1 MNNSRNFNLA
11 LLVFLLLIA
20 HMLAA
25 PAARAQSDSTK
36 FELGLNYNY
45 VRANGPPATCACFSM
60 NGGGAWLGYRL
71 THSFTA
77 VAEFSAQHAGNIN
90 STGEDLTLFSYLFGP
105 RYTWRKS
112 DLFQPFGELLL
123 GGARSSGTFEPNL
136 AGNSGSFN
144 AFAMVAGGGL
154 DLNFSR
160 RIALRAF
167 EADYYFTKFPNGAN
181 DHQNNLRV
189 AAGVVIRF

>member
-1 MNNSRNFNLA
+1 MNSRRSFVWV
-11 LLVFLLLIA
+11 LLVFLIFFVQA
-20 HMLAA
+20 ALA
-25 PAARAQSDSTK
+25 PPARAQSDSSK

-71 THSFTA
+71 TNSFTA

-90 STGEDLTLFSYLFGP
+90 GTGEDLTLFSYLFGP

-112 DLFQPFGELLL
+112 ELFQPFGQILL
-123 GGARSSGTFEPNL
+123 GGAHSSGTFEPSL
-136 AGNSGSFN
+136 TGASGSFN

-167 EADYYFTKFPNGAN
+167 EADYYFTKFPNGVN

-189 AAGVVIRF
+189 AAGVVIHF